1 MPQGS
6 GDATGSTQS
15 AIEQAQVNVASKYFT
30 PDRRNENLIDPAS
43 LNIHK
48 TLIVKQFS
56 NRDYNFNL
64 PELNAM
70 NLQVRIPKQNASHVR
85 IMQNDEPAQEQQSM
99 NNHFLQLSNNSR
111 PKYLPKIDWSVE
123 QLRR

>member
-15 AIEQAQVNVASKYFT
+15 AIEQAPMSKYFT

-56 NRDYNFNL
+56 NRDYNFNM

-70 NLQVRIPKQNASHVR
+70 NLQVRIPKQNASH
-85 IMQNDEPAQEQQSM
+85 
-99 NNHFLQLSNNSR
+99 
-111 PKYLPKIDWSVE
+111 
-123 QLRR
+123 